1 MSAITANEHTI
12 KNVEFLGNDYR
23 DKNKKYNE
31 VEVKNNFLIK
41 ITQAKLIEIGEE
53 IAKNEELLKFENYQN
68 NKLTEINKDLTRK
81 LSFKDNEVFDYNKK
95 IEELKSDVDRFS
107 GNQIGLDKER
117 LNKNLENQV
126 CIARDLTKNN
136 VKVFNIMY

>member
-1 MSAITANEHTI
+1 M
-12 KNVEFLGNDYR
+12 KN
-23 DKNKKYNE
+23 
-31 VEVKNNFLIK
+31 
-41 ITQAKLIEIGEE
+41 
-53 IAKNEELLKFENYQN
+53 
-68 NKLTEINKDLTRK
+68 LTEINKDLTRK

>member
-107 GNQIGLDKER
+107 GNQIRLDKER